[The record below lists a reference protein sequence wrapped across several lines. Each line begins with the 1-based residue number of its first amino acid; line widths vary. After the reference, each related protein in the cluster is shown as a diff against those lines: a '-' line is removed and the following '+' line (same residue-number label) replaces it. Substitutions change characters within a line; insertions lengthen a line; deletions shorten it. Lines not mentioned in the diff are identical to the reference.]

1 LVLFFKKEHSYLLF
15 TSRTIPVPYN
25 IHANC
30 EIERIVSR
38 RNLAQRAVKQARDYR
53 KLGYTSVSIVDVD
66 TGESYDAATLAA
78 MIQAKAAP
86 G

>member
-1 LVLFFKKEHSYLLF
+1 MLH
-15 TSRTIPVPYN
+15 N
-25 IHANC
+25 IHADC
-30 EIERIVSR
+30 EIGRIVSR
-38 RNLAQRAVKQARDYR
+38 RNVAQRAVKQARDYR

-66 TGESYDAATLAA
+66 TGESYDAANLAA